1 MKRQRNSQQ
10 VKKHDKN
17 PPNQRKEEKILEKYF
32 RKVTVN
38 MIKNLENKMEI
49 QINRLETCIEKMQ
62 EMFKKDLEEIKN
74 SQ

>member
-10 VKKHDKN
+10 VKKHDQN
-17 PPNQRKEEKILEKYF
+17 PPNQRKEEKIGSLLEKYF

-49 QINRLETCIEKMQ
+49 
-62 EMFKKDLEEIKN
+62 
-74 SQ
+74 